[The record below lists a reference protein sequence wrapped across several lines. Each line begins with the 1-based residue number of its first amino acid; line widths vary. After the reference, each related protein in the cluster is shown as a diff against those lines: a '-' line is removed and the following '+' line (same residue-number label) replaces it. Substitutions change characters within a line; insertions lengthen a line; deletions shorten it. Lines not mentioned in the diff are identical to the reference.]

1 MSLIEDI
8 KILCKKHNTSI
19 PRLEKELGFSNG
31 SVYKWDV
38 NRPTVDK
45 VQKVAEYLDTTVDS
59 LVRGNDNPLLET
71 SDPFDKDSLLRRI
84 KETGLSVGQVIT
96 VLDQA
101 KSAVLDE
108 TVVSNLC
115 GGV

>member
-19 PRLEKELGFSNG
+19 PKLEKEFGFGNG
-31 SVYKWDV
+31 AIYKWDV
-38 NRPTVDK
+38 SRPTIDK
-45 VQKVAEYLDTTVDS
+45 AQKVAEYLDTTIDS
-59 LVRGNDNPLLET
+59 LMRGRDNQLPENRE
-71 SDPFDKDSLLRRI
+71 SFDKDSLLKRI
-84 KETGLSVGQVIT
+84 RESSLSVGQVIT

>member
-1 MSLIEDI
+1 MSLIKDI

-19 PRLEKELGFSNG
+19 PRLEKELEFGKG
-31 SVYKWDV
+31 AIYKWDV
-38 NRPTVDK
+38 SRPTVDR
-45 VQKVAEYLDTTVDS
+45 VQKVADHFGTTIDS
-59 LVRGNDNPLLET
+59 LVRGNDNLLLET
-71 SDPFDKDSLLRRI
+71 SEPFDKDSLLRRI

-108 TVVSNLC
+108 TVVSNSY
-115 GGV
+115 GGM

>member
-19 PRLEKELGFSNG
+19 PRLEKELKFSRG
-31 SVYKWDV
+31 SVYKWDE

-45 VQKVAEYLDTTVDS
+45 VQKVAEYLDTTIDS
-59 LVRGNDNPLLET
+59 LMRGSDNKLPENREL
-71 SDPFDKDSLLRRI
+71 FDKDSLLKRI
-84 KETGLSVGQVIT
+84 RESSLSVGQVIT

-101 KSAVLDE
+101 RLVVLDE
-108 TVVSNLC
+108 TAVSNSC